1 MPRRIPTRPLVLLLV
16 SLGSAAGG
24 AYAYHRYRDA
34 GWERRYDE
42 YQRQLQGKLT
52 ESEKQM
58 QALNTELGTARAR
71 LVTQASLDEKY
82 QALLTAKDAD
92 FEKFRREHAL
102 AVKSLSDATFQL
114 QQREHG
120 GTETAREE
128 PPPTPS
134 PAEPTAPSAHPVISY
149 EFKDAEG
156 RVQLKDPNIWV
167 QGDEELQLQQLF
179 RVEGTVLQQTNGSLM
194 TERVQLQ
201 EVSADGAGKYREL
214 AAARLVDASFTY
226 ANAPLEGP
234 PGGPKWG
241 PSWMA
246 TVGTSFRSESLLRVG
261 ASARVVKWGPVGLAG
276 GLSSDFL
283 SLEGSGG
290 ALHEPPDVDDE
301 LLRPPLL
308 RGPPALARPVHEP
321 RDGAQAATGLE
332 ALALLAVLG
341 DGLGAG
347 HPRSGGPELLQWQRR
362 GPDGPLRGLGGLRR
376 GRPEPIIHSGTTR
389 LGCPAPRES
398 ARAYSRP

>member
-1 MPRRIPTRPLVLLLV
+1 MSRRIPTQPLAFLLV
-16 SLGSAAGG
+16 ALGSAAGG
-24 AYAYHRYRDA
+24 AYTYHRYREAD
-34 GWERRYDE
+34 WERRENE

-58 QALNTELGTARAR
+58 QALNTELGTARAH
-71 LVTQASLDEKY
+71 LVTQATLDEKY
-82 QALLTAKDAD
+82 QTLLTAKDAD

-102 AVKSLSDATFQL
+102 ALESLSDATFQL

-120 GTETAREE
+120 GKETAREV
-128 PPPTPS
+128 PPSTP
-134 PAEPTAPSAHPVISY
+134 PAGEPTAPSAHPVIAY
-149 EFKDAEG
+149 EYTDPEG

-179 RVEGTVLQQTNGSLM
+179 RVRGTVLQQTNGSLM

-234 PGGPKWG
+234 PGGLKWG

-246 TVGTSFRSESLLRVG
+246 TLGTSFRSESLLRVG
-261 ASARVVKWGPVGLAG
+261 ASARVVKWGPVGLAA

-290 ALHEPPDVDDE
+290 DAFVTYTPSLNGRE
-301 LLRPPLL
+301 L
-308 RGPPALARPVHEP
+308 
-321 RDGAQAATGLE
+321 GL
-332 ALALLAVLG
+332 VLG
-341 DGLGAG
+341 
-347 HPRSGGPELLQWQRR
+347 GGVHLP
-362 GPDGPLRGLGGLRR
+362 LGGTQRV
-376 GRPEPIIHSGTTR
+376 RPNLTVSFVV
-389 LGCPAPRES
+389 
-398 ARAYSRP
+398 Y